1 VLIGILVVV
10 NIALI
15 LYLFLLSAR
24 IVLSWFSGT
33 SMGRPWELLKRATD
47 PYLGL
52 FYRMRF
58 LRRGPVDFTPVVAV
72 LALVVVQK
80 LVGEVIRSGR
90 ISVGIVASSVLLAAW
105 SGASFLLLLFLVI
118 GVLRAIPLV
127 TRALP
132 GATLWKTLDLLVQPL
147 VAWVSRL
154 FRLEGRANYAQRL
167 LLTLGLLLVAWFLGR
182 IAIKGLGWNEDGGL
196 VGLLARLP
204 F

>member
-1 VLIGILVVV
+1 MITGILVAV
-10 NIALI
+10 NILLI

-24 IVLSWFSGT
+24 IVLSWFSGAWL
-33 SMGRPWELLKRATD
+33 GRSWDLLRRATD

-52 FYRMRF
+52 FYRLRF
-58 LRRGPVDFTPVVAV
+58 LRRGLIDFTPVVAV
-72 LALVVVQK
+72 LALVVVLE
-80 LVGEVIRSGR
+80 LVNALIRGGR
-90 ISVGIVASSVLLAAW
+90 LSVGLVASAVLLAAW
-105 SGASFLLLLFLVI
+105 SGASFLLLLFLVV

-154 FRLEGRANYAQRL
+154 ARLEGRASYAQRL
-167 LLTLGLLLVAWFLGR
+167 LLTLGLLLVAWLLGR
-182 IAIKGLGWNEDGGL
+182 IA
-196 VGLLARLP
+196 VVRLARLLETLP

>member
-1 VLIGILVVV
+1 MLTGILVAD
-10 NIALI
+10 NIVLI

-33 SMGRPWELLKRATD
+33 SMGRPWDLLRRATD

-52 FYRMRF
+52 FYRLRF
-58 LRRGPVDFTPVVAV
+58 LHRGTVDFTPVVAV
-72 LALVVVQK
+72 LALVVALN
-80 LVGEVIRSGR
+80 LVNEMIRGGR
-90 ISVGIVASSVLLAAW
+90 LSVGLVASSVLLAAW
-105 SGASFLLLLFLVI
+105 SGASFLLLLFLVV

-127 TRALP
+127 FRALP

-154 FRLEGRANYAQRL
+154 FRLVGRASYAQRL
-167 LLTLGLLLVAWFLGR
+167 LLTLGLLLVAWLLGR
-182 IAIKGLGWNEDGGL
+182 IAIMRLAA
-196 VGLLARLP
+196 LLARLP

>member
-1 VLIGILVVV
+1 VLTGILVAV
-10 NIALI
+10 NIVLI

-33 SMGRPWELLKRATD
+33 WLGRPWDLLRRATD

-52 FYRMRF
+52 FYRLRF
-58 LRRGPVDFTPVVAV
+58 LRRGTVDFTPVVAV
-72 LALVVVQK
+72 LALVVALN
-80 LVGEVIRSGR
+80 LVNEMIRGGR
-90 ISVGIVASSVLLAAW
+90 LSVGLVASSVLLAAW
-105 SGASFLLLLFLVI
+105 SGASFLLLLFLVV

-127 TRALP
+127 FRALP

-154 FRLEGRANYAQRL
+154 FRLVGRASYAQRL
-167 LLTLGLLLVAWFLGR
+167 LLTLGLLLVAWLLGR
-182 IAIKGLGWNEDGGL
+182 IAIVRLAA
-196 VGLLARLP
+196 LLARLP

>member
-1 VLIGILVVV
+1 VLTGILVAV
-10 NIALI
+10 NIVLI

-33 SMGRPWELLKRATD
+33 WLGRPWDLLRQATD

-52 FYRMRF
+52 FYRLRF
-58 LRRGPVDFTPVVAV
+58 LRRGTVDFTPVVAV
-72 LALVVVQK
+72 LALVVALN
-80 LVGEVIRSGR
+80 LVNEMIRGGR
-90 ISVGIVASSVLLAAW
+90 LSVGLVASSVLLAAW
-105 SGASFLLLLFLVI
+105 SGASFLLLLFLVV

-127 TRALP
+127 FRALP

-154 FRLEGRANYAQRL
+154 CRLVGRASYAQRL
-167 LLTLGLLLVAWFLGR
+167 LLTLGLLLVAWLLGR
-182 IAIKGLGWNEDGGL
+182 IAIVRLA
-196 VGLLARLP
+196 VFLARLP

>member
-1 VLIGILVVV
+1 MLTGILVAV
-10 NIALI
+10 NIVLI
-15 LYLFLLSAR
+15 CYLFLLSMR

-47 PYLGL
+47 PWLGL
-52 FYRMRF
+52 FYRLRF
-58 LRRGPVDFTPVVAV
+58 LRRGSVDFTPVVAV
-72 LALVVVQK
+72 LSLVVALN
-80 LVGEVIRSGR
+80 LVNELIRGGR
-90 ISVGIVASSVLLAAW
+90 LSVGLVVASVLLAAW
-105 SGASFLLLLFLVI
+105 SGLSFLLMLFLVI

-127 TRALP
+127 FRALP

-167 LLTLGLLLVAWFLGR
+167 LLTLGLLLVAWLLGR
-182 IAIKGLGWNEDGGL
+182 IAILRL
-196 VGLLARLP
+196 AAMLARLP

>member
-1 VLIGILVVV
+1 VLTGILVAV
-10 NIALI
+10 NILLI

-33 SMGRPWELLKRATD
+33 WLGRPWDLLRRATD

-52 FYRMRF
+52 FYRLRF
-58 LRRGPVDFTPVVAV
+58 LRRGAVDFTPVVAV
-72 LALVVVQK
+72 LSLVVALN
-80 LVGEVIRSGR
+80 LVNEVIRGGR
-90 ISVGIVASSVLLAAW
+90 LSAGLVLSSILLAGW
-105 SGASFLLLLFLVI
+105 SGLSFLLLLFLVV

-154 FRLEGRANYAQRL
+154 FRLAGRVSYAQRL
-167 LLTLGLLLVAWFLGR
+167 LVTLGLLLVAWLLGR
-182 IAIKGLGWNEDGGL
+182 FAVVRLAS
-196 VGLLARLP
+196 LLARLP

>member
-1 VLIGILVVV
+1 VLTGILVAV
-10 NIALI
+10 NIVLI
-15 LYLFLLSAR
+15 CYLFLLSMR

-47 PYLGL
+47 PWLGL
-52 FYRMRF
+52 FYRLRF
-58 LRRGPVDFTPVVAV
+58 LRRGSVDFTPVVAV
-72 LALVVVQK
+72 LSLVVALN
-80 LVGEVIRSGR
+80 LVNELIRGGR
-90 ISVGIVASSVLLAAW
+90 LSVGLVVASVLLAAW
-105 SGASFLLLLFLVI
+105 SGLSFLLMLFLVI

-127 TRALP
+127 FRALP

-167 LLTLGLLLVAWFLGR
+167 LLTLGLLLVAWLLGR
-182 IAIKGLGWNEDGGL
+182 IAILRL
-196 VGLLARLP
+196 AAMLARLP

>member
-1 VLIGILVVV
+1 VLTGILVAV
-10 NIALI
+10 NIVLI
-15 LYLFLLSAR
+15 LYVFLLSAR

-33 SMGRPWELLKRATD
+33 WLGRPWELLKRATD

-58 LRRGPVDFTPVVAV
+58 LRRGAVDFTPVVAV
-72 LALVVVQK
+72 LVLVVALN
-80 LVGEVIRSGR
+80 LVNELIRGGR
-90 ISVGIVASSVLLAAW
+90 LSVGLVLSSVLLASW
-105 SGASFLLLLFLVI
+105 SALSFLLLMFLVV

-147 VAWVSRL
+147 VSWVSRL
-154 FRLEGRANYAQRL
+154 FRLEGRATYAQRL
-167 LLTLGLLLVAWFLGR
+167 LVTLGLLLAAWLLGR
-182 IAIKGLGWNEDGGL
+182 IAIVRLAA
-196 VGLLARLP
+196 LLARLP

>member
-1 VLIGILVVV
+1 VLTGILVAV
-10 NIALI
+10 NIVLI

-33 SMGRPWELLKRATD
+33 WLGRPWDLLRQATD

-52 FYRMRF
+52 FYRLRF
-58 LRRGPVDFTPVVAV
+58 LRRGTVDFTPVVAV
-72 LALVVVQK
+72 LALVVALN
-80 LVGEVIRSGR
+80 LVNEMIRGGR
-90 ISVGIVASSVLLAAW
+90 LSVGLVASSVLLAAW
-105 SGASFLLLLFLVI
+105 SGASFLLLLFLVV

-127 TRALP
+127 FRALP

-154 FRLEGRANYAQRL
+154 FRLVGRASYAQRL
-167 LLTLGLLLVAWFLGR
+167 LLTLGLLLVAWLLGR
-182 IAIKGLGWNEDGGL
+182 IAI
-196 VGLLARLP
+196 VRLAAFLAWLP

>member
-1 VLIGILVVV
+1 MLTGLLVAV
-10 NIALI
+10 NILLI

-24 IVLSWFSGT
+24 IVLSWFSGAWL
-33 SMGRPWELLKRATD
+33 GRPWDLLRRATD

-52 FYRMRF
+52 FYRLRF
-58 LRRGPVDFTPVVAV
+58 LRRGLVDFTPVVAV
-72 LALVVVQK
+72 LALVVVLE
-80 LVGEVIRSGR
+80 LVNALIRGGR
-90 ISVGIVASSVLLAAW
+90 LSVGLVASAVLLAAW
-105 SGASFLLLLFLVI
+105 SGASFLLLLFLVV

-154 FRLEGRANYAQRL
+154 ARLEGRASYAQRL
-167 LLTLGLLLVAWFLGR
+167 LLTLGLLLVAWLLGR
-182 IAIKGLGWNEDGGL
+182 IA
-196 VGLLARLP
+196 VVRLARLLETLP